1 MTKSEPNVVPLCDIL
16 LVLLIIF
23 MVATPV
29 TEAGIDVNLPN
40 KGEPPDKRKTPV
52 VLTIDKDGLLS
63 LNKETFTDLESLK
76 KRLIEIYRYR
86 NERIIFVNMHPDHS
100 YKYFIEIAD
109 IIKGAGV
116 EKICTYRE

>member
-23 MVATPV
+23 MVVTPV
-29 TEAGIDVNLPN
+29 SEAGIDVRLPDE
-40 KGEPPDKRKTPV
+40 GGPIDKRKTPI
-52 VLTIDKDGLLS
+52 VLTVDKDGLLS
-63 LNKETFTDLESLK
+63 LNKESFTNLASLE

-86 NERIIFVNMHPDHS
+86 NERIIFVKMHRDHS
-100 YKYFIEIAD
+100 YKYFIEVAD

>member
-29 TEAGIDVNLPN
+29 TEAGIDVNLPERDGPN
-40 KGEPPDKRKTPV
+40 PPDRPV
-52 VLTIDKDGLLS
+52 VLTIDKDGLLL
-63 LNKETFTDLESLK
+63 LNKESYTGLESLRE
-76 KRLIEIYRYR
+76 RLIEIYRYR
-86 NERIIFVNMHPDHS
+86 SDGIIFVNMHRDHV

-109 IIKGAGV
+109 MLKGAGV